1 MERDQFHALQFTH
14 ASSAMANPLTNIFWG
29 VEIGSSAAQE
39 HSWESAGVGWV

>member
-14 ASSAMANPLTNIFWG
+14 ASSAMANPLTNMLGGWKLA
-29 VEIGSSAAQE
+29 AAQE